1 MSAETIVLITGAN
14 QGLGFHTARE
24 LLLLPKHHVIVG
36 SRRPSSGDAAVEALR
51 AVPGIQGTVSTVA
64 LDVTDP
70 RSIATAKSHIETT
83 FQRLDVLVNN
93 AGIFMVPKDISPS
106 GESSMV
112 NDRALQHIFATNVVG
127 VASVTEALLPLLRR
141 STLRPR
147 LVFVSSSMASFTYN
161 SDPRSP
167 HGGSFAVEYRASKA
181 AMNMLLLEY
190 HMSQP
195 DMTVIGADPGFCA
208 TEVTGEGADAMRAQ
222 GAAEPE
228 VGGRVIASIAKG
240 DKDNLPGRVHSAQ
253 GVVPW

>member
-127 VASVTEALLPLLRR
+127 VASVTEALLPYFVVPLCDR
-141 STLRPR
+141 
-147 LVFVSSSMASFTYN
+147 VSS